1 MRACISN
8 LYSSRARKLLPIRKE
23 VQLLTEKEKFA
34 KSFLIRVRED
44 MDEEVR
50 RYCEMSGR
58 NISDFIR
65 EAISEKLE
73 RERNPT

>member
-1 MRACISN
+1 M
-8 LYSSRARKLLPIRKE
+8 
-23 VQLLTEKEKFA
+23 TEKEKFA